1 MKRYIKELIIL
12 ALQLSVF
19 YVLPLFAGPTDLM
32 GLVLLIV
39 ITTFLLSLAI
49 GVISNKKLKYLY
61 PIVTALVF
69 LPTVPIY
76 YNGSALLHAVWYLLV
91 SGVGLLIGFGINFVI
106 GKLKQ
111 KK

>member
-1 MKRYIKELIIL
+1 MKRYIKELIIF
-12 ALQLSVF
+12 ALQLSAF
-19 YVLPLFAGPTDLM
+19 YVLPLFAGPTDIM

-49 GVISNKKLKYLY
+49 GVISNNKLKYLY

-76 YNGSALLHAVWYLLV
+76 YNASALLHAVWYLLV